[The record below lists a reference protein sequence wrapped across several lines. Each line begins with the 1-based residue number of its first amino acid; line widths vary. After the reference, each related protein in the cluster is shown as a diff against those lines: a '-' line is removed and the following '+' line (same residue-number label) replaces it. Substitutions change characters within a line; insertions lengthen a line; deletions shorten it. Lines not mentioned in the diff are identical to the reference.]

1 MGRLFIVLTLC
12 YILAAANVV
21 ITFIIALYVVW
32 SIIDFIKN
40 DLMGRK

>member
-1 MGRLFIVLTLC
+1 MGRLFIVLTIC

-21 ITFIIALYVVW
+21 ITFIIDLYFVW